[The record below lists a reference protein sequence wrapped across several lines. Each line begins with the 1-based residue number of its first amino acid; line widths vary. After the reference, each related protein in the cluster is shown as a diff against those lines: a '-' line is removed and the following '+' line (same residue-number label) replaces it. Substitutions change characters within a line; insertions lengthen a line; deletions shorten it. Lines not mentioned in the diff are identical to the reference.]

1 MRTRGGE
8 FVPGYLPGLSEND
21 AKVNAAIIE
30 QKYFNSLSLSLSLS
44 SQLMLSSCPKG
55 TYLLYTTCNELVD
68 TAYITYKIISACH
81 I

>member
-30 QKYFNSLSLSLSLS
+30 QKYFNSLSLSLSLFS
-44 SQLMLSSCPKG
+44 VNALLLSKRDLSSLH
-55 TYLLYTTCNELVD
+55 YLQRVG
-68 TAYITYKIISACH
+68 
-81 I
+81 

>member
-30 QKYFNSLSLSLSLS
+30 QKYFNSLSLSLFSVNALLLSKRDLS
-44 SQLMLSSCPKG
+44 SLH
-55 TYLLYTTCNELVD
+55 YLQRVG
-68 TAYITYKIISACH
+68 
-81 I
+81 